1 MLKKQK
7 LKRVCSSQLDVLP
20 HISIQ
25 EFRQP
30 DSESFVFYL
39 TAERPEE
46 RAVEEVFSLLL
57 EREEYAEAGWEWNRA
72 AIEKN
77 RDAVLTNILEPV
89 IEHGIFSEIDGASV
103 LQRILT
109 YENNGIQIDERLFID
124 ESRHVVIYNEWNL
137 FLVFGY
143 EGTTAYLYTWFTT
156 A

>member
-7 LKRVCSSQLDVLP
+7 LKRVCNSQLDVLP

-77 RDAVLTNILEPV
+77 RAVLTNILEPV
-89 IEHGIFSEIDGASV
+89 IEHGVFSEIDGASV

>member
-143 EGTTAYLYTWFTT
+143 EGTTAYLYAWFTT

>member
-7 LKRVCSSQLDVLP
+7 LKKVCSRQLDVLP

-39 TAERPEE
+39 TAERPEDKSIE
-46 RAVEEVFSLLL
+46 DVFCLLL
-57 EREEYAEAGWEWNRA
+57 EREEYAEASREWNRA
-72 AIEKN
+72 AIEKT

-89 IEHGIFSEIDGASV
+89 IEHGIFSKIDGASA
-103 LQRILT
+103 LQRIHT
-109 YENNGIQIDERLFID
+109 YENNGIQIDESLFMD
-124 ESRHVVIYNEWNL
+124 ESRHVVIYDDWNL
-137 FLVFGY
+137 FMVFGY

>member
-7 LKRVCSSQLDVLP
+7 LKRVCNRQLDVLP

-77 RDAVLTNILEPV
+77 RAVLTNILEPV
-89 IEHGIFSEIDGASV
+89 IEHGVFSEIDGASV
-103 LQRILT
+103 LQRILIF
-109 YENNGIQIDERLFID
+109 ENNGIQIDERLFTD
-124 ESRHVVIYNEWNL
+124 ESRHVVIYDEWNL

>member
-77 RDAVLTNILEPV
+77 RAVLTNILEPV
-89 IEHGIFSEIDGASV
+89 IEHGVFSEIDGASV
-103 LQRILT
+103 LQRILIF
-109 YENNGIQIDERLFID
+109 ENNGIQIDERLFTD
-124 ESRHVVIYNEWNL
+124 ESRHVVIYDEWNL

>member
-30 DSESFVFYL
+30 DSGSFVFYL

-143 EGTTAYLYTWFTT
+143 EGTTAYLYAWFTT

>member
-7 LKRVCSSQLDVLP
+7 LKRVCNSQLDFLP

-57 EREEYAEAGWEWNRA
+57 ERKEYAEAGWEWNRA

>member
-7 LKRVCSSQLDVLP
+7 LEKVCSRQLSFLP

-25 EFRQP
+25 ECFEP
-30 DSESFVFYL
+30 DSESFIFYL

-46 RAVEEVFSLLL
+46 RSVEEVFRLLM
-57 EREEYAEAGWEWNRA
+57 EREEYAEVGWEWNRA
-72 AIEKN
+72 AVEKN
-77 RDAVLTNILEPV
+77 REAVITKILESV
-89 IEHGIFSEIDGASV
+89 IEYGIFSEFDGASV
-103 LQRILT
+103 LQRILA
-109 YENNGIQIDERLFID
+109 YENNGIQIDERLFTN
-124 ESRHVVIYNEWNL
+124 ESRHVVIYDEWNL

>member
-7 LKRVCSSQLDVLP
+7 LKRVCNSQLDVLP

-72 AIEKN
+72 
-77 RDAVLTNILEPV
+77 
-89 IEHGIFSEIDGASV
+89 
-103 LQRILT
+103 
-109 YENNGIQIDERLFID
+109 
-124 ESRHVVIYNEWNL
+124 
-137 FLVFGY
+137 
-143 EGTTAYLYTWFTT
+143 
-156 A
+156 